1 MMTCKSGFRNPTRR
15 SVIMFMSFH
24 LAVLDIPYVSVYQV
38 FEGYNINVTRCNIPK
53 NGSI

>member
-1 MMTCKSGFRNPTRR
+1 MVICKSSFRNLKRR

-38 FEGYNINVTRCNIPK
+38 FEGYNINVEWCNIPK
-53 NGSI
+53 NGDI